1 VVKNFELRDTG
12 AKVEKYVSSTVQL
25 FVNGKA
31 AYLPLEL
38 IPLQQ

>member
-12 AKVEKYVSSTVQL
+12 AKVEKHVSPTVQP

-31 AYLPLEL
+31 AYLPLDL